1 MVFYFFIAPHNTQN
15 HFSSSDGR
23 LCAYGRRLKTFAR
36 LYLGTAKALAS
47 TAGWSTRCIV
57 SVCVSVC
64 VTFSRIC
71 RPEPSPPLPHEP
83 LLNPSAE
90 QLISTHVQGEL
101 SLVPTRHS
109 SAKGLATST
118 GALRIRIAE
127 LEAAADERVAVCV
140 FDVSEAQNTHSKL
153 KPT

>member
-15 HFSSSDGR
+15 HFSSSDWR

-36 LYLGTAKALAS
+36 LHLGTAKALAS
-47 TAGWSTRCIV
+47 TAGWSTRGI
-57 SVCVSVC
+57 VSVC

-71 RPEPSPPLPHEP
+71 RPEPSPPLPHEA